1 MNKLLNSVLNK
12 SKKVKIHTTV
22 GEIEVR
28 EMLVKELKQIIALG
42 EFGIENTSESMIE
55 MIKIIDGCILTPNV
69 SMNNLPSVDVEK
81 IYLALHRL
89 TKGDTVD
96 MPLHCGHCDKE
107 FTAPINLNLVHQSN
121 EQIKSITLDT
131 GLILNMR
138 APTMLESLI
147 SAADSNQIFNLA
159 IRCIHSVDT
168 GTETMVVGEDITPE
182 ELREV
187 VEFFNENSFAE
198 LVHFI
203 ETIPTIVLRAPVE
216 CEHCKAKDVIE
227 LSGLAEILG

>member
-22 GEIEVR
+22 GDIEVR
-28 EMLVKELKQIIALG
+28 EMLVKELKQIISLG
-42 EFGIENTSESMIE
+42 ERDIENTSETMME
-55 MIKIIDGCILTPNV
+55 MINIIDGCILTPNV

-89 TKGDTVD
+89 TKGDILD

-107 FTAPINLNLVHQSN
+107 FTAPINLSLVQQSN
-121 EQIKSITLDT
+121 EQAKQIHLDT
-131 GLILNMR
+131 GLVLNMR

-168 GTETMVVGEDITPE
+168 GTERMAVGEDITPE

-187 VEFFNENSFAE
+187 VEFW
-198 LVHFI
+198 I
-203 ETIPTIVLRAPVE
+203 
-216 CEHCKAKDVIE
+216 
-227 LSGLAEILG
+227 

>member
-12 SKKVKIHTTV
+12 SKKVKIQTTV
-22 GEIEVR
+22 GDIEVR
-28 EMLVKELKQIIALG
+28 EMLVKELKQIISLG
-42 EFGIENTSESMIE
+42 ERDIENTSETMIE

-69 SMNNLPSVDVEK
+69 SMNNLPSADVEK
-81 IYLALHRL
+81 IYLSLHRL
-89 TKGDTVD
+89 TKGDILD
-96 MPLHCGHCDKE
+96 MPLHCGYCDKD
-107 FTAPINLNLVHQSN
+107 FSASINLNLVNQSN
-121 EQIKSITLDT
+121 EQAKQIHLDT
-131 GLILNMR
+131 GLVLNMR

-147 SAADSNQIFNLA
+147 SVADSNQIFNLA

-182 ELREV
+182 EMKEV
-187 VEFFNENSFAE
+187 VEYMNENSLAA
-198 LVHFI
+198 LVNFI

-227 LSGLAEILG
+227 LSGLSEILG